1 MRGVSFLAGSAN
13 ISLGSPSCRILI
25 RRGSVTSRTLSSTAS
40 SSCSRGCWKRRLSAQ
55 RWRRSARRF
64 SASARLMSAS
74 RSLAKASRG
83 AAIFSSSVR
92 RIYRLQR
99 RLCGPR
105 CRDIIGGLL
114 FRGGLLFGADI
125 IGGRSS
131 IGGRRGRLR
140 LRLWLR
146 CGCARRGR
154 GVRRNHTR
162 HRLRRC
168 RRDVYRFRRHPAFQ
182 LGDRL
187 RGRACNVRSQIATAK
202 TSADR
207 HDHGSHAC
215 KISRRYPHVSAPSIH
230 AGNAWHGP
238 MFRHV
243 MVRKLEPAALQSQGS
258 PLRSSRRL
266 FPGR

>member
-25 RRGSVTSRTLSSTAS
+25 RRGSVTSRTSLFNRLELPLARLLEAALVGPALAPLDPTLFRVRAFDVGVAV
-40 SSCSRGCWKRRLSAQ
+40 SCEGVP
-55 RWRRSARRF
+55 RRSDLFFGLFAGF
-64 SASARLMSAS
+64 D
-74 RSLAKASRG
+74 
-83 AAIFSSSVR
+83 
-92 RIYRLQR
+92 RLQR
-99 RLCGPR
+99 RLYGPR

-140 LRLWLR
+140 LRLWQRLR
-146 CGCARRGR
+146 LRRRGR

-187 RGRACNVRSQIATAK
+187 RGRPCNVRSQIATAK

-207 HDHGSHAC
+207 HDHGCHAC
-215 KISRRYPHVSAPSIH
+215 KISRRYPHVSAPSSTRATRGI
-230 AGNAWHGP
+230 
-238 MFRHV
+238 
-243 MVRKLEPAALQSQGS
+243 
-258 PLRSSRRL
+258 
-266 FPGR
+266 GRCSGTSW